1 MYYESHVAFIL
12 SSVGLRNF
20 TCVVVFTLYDGDA
33 GRYSDSNLLFY
44 KECIKLLMMVGALMI
59 LMALT
64 KNESE
69 ETEAIRIKAM
79 RNAVFITIAVIFG
92 TMLYRVS
99 KGDLVTVDTSS
110 FLSFLII
117 HVICLEFGLKK
128 AAVDRFF
135 KR

>member
-1 MYYESHVAFIL
+1 MKAMLPLLCRPLGYVIL
-12 SSVGLRNF
+12 LVSLFLPFMMVMQGAI
-20 TCVVVFTLYDGDA
+20 T
-33 GRYSDSNLLFY
+33 DSNLLFY